1 MILFLY
7 NLFIFLMI
15 PILIIRILFRSFND
29 KDYRSNFLNR
39 FGIYNSK
46 TNKSVW
52 FHAVSLG
59 EVISS
64 AKIVDEIL
72 ENHDVVLSVSTPT
85 GLREANKIFGSRLK
99 VVYAPWDFILFTSG
113 FFRSFNPKALI
124 LFETEIWPS
133 MVSIAHS
140 KNIPIILS
148 NARMSEKSYKNYKKL
163 SPLSKKTI
171 SKISIIYTQSKS
183 HASRFEKLG
192 APVEKIECVGSV
204 KFDIDS
210 SSRESSS
217 NNSKPFIL
225 AASTHPGEDEI
236 IIDAYK
242 NIIEDNPE
250 IGLVIAPR
258 HPERA
263 YAIKK
268 LLDKTNLNGRIL
280 QEIPKD
286 IANESIEIIN
296 GTGMLR
302 ELYSKAQLAFVGGSL
317 FQSNGG
323 HNIIEPALERC
334 PFIVGPHMHNF
345 QDILKLFVDEDACLQ
360 TDKNLD
366 VLSGFKDLLN
376 NNSLRENMS
385 SKAFEICLENKGSTD
400 KQCSGI
406 IEMINK
412 KEVIS

>member
-1 MILFLY
+1 
-7 NLFIFLMI
+7 MI
-15 PILIIRILFRSFND
+15 PVLIIRILFNSFND

-46 TNKSVW
+46 FDNSVW

-64 AKIVDEIL
+64 AKIVNKIL
-72 ENHDVVLSVSTPT
+72 ENHDVILTVSTPT

-99 VVYAPWDFILFTSG
+99 VVYVPWDFILFTLG

-124 LFETEIWPS
+124 LFETEIWPT
-133 MVSIAHS
+133 MISIAYS
-140 KNIPIILS
+140 KDIPIILS
-148 NARMSEKSYKNYKKL
+148 NARMSKKSFKNYKKINL
-163 SPLSKKTI
+163 LSKKII
-171 SKISIIYTQSKS
+171 SKISIIYTQSNS

-192 APVEKIECVGSV
+192 ALSEKIKSVGSV
-204 KFDIDS
+204 KFDIDRNAEETS
-210 SSRESSS
+210 FK
-217 NNSKPFIL
+217 NNKPFIL
-225 AASTHPGEDEI
+225 AASTHAGEDEI

-242 NIIEDNPE
+242 KIVKENPA

-263 YAIKK
+263 FAIKK
-268 LLDKTNLNGRIL
+268 LLDKSNLNARIL
-280 QEIPKD
+280 EEVPID
-286 IANESIEIIN
+286 IANKSIEIIR

-302 ELYSKAQLAFVGGSL
+302 ELYSKAQFAFVGGSL

-323 HNIIEPALERC
+323 HNIIEPAFERC

-360 TDKNLD
+360 IDKNLD

-376 NNSLRENMS
+376 NNGLRENMS
-385 SKAFEICLENKGSTD
+385 SKAFEICLKNKGSTD

-406 IEMINK
+406 IEMINI

>member
-15 PILIIRILFRSFND
+15 PILIIRVLFRSFND

-64 AKIVDEIL
+64 AKIVNEIL

-133 MVSIAHS
+133 MISIALS

-148 NARMSEKSYKNYKKL
+148 NARMSEKSYKNYKQFSL
-163 SPLSKKTI
+163 LSKKII

-183 HASRFEKLG
+183 HTSRFEKLG
-192 APVEKIECVGSV
+192 ALSERIKCVGSV
-204 KFDIDS
+204 KFDIDPNT
-210 SSRESSS
+210 EE
-217 NNSKPFIL
+217 NSLKNTKPFIL
-225 AASTHPGEDEI
+225 AASTHGGEDEI

-242 NIIEDNPE
+242 NIINDNPE

-258 HPERA
+258 HPERVFA
-263 YAIKK
+263 NKK
-268 LLDKTNLNGRIL
+268 LLNKSDLNARIL
-280 QEIPKD
+280 KEIPID
-286 IANESIEIIN
+286 IANESIEIIQ

-302 ELYSKAQLAFVGGSL
+302 ALYSKAQFAFIGGSL

-323 HNIIEPALERC
+323 HNIIEPAFEGC

-360 TDKNLD
+360 IDKNLD

-385 SKAFEICLENKGSTD
+385 SKAFEICLKNKGSTD

>member
-15 PILIIRILFRSFND
+15 PVLIIRIVFKSFND

-46 TNKSVW
+46 ADNSVW

-64 AKIVDEIL
+64 AKIINKIL
-72 ENHDVVLSVSTPT
+72 ENHDVILTVSTPT

-99 VVYAPWDFILFTSG
+99 VVYAPWDFILFTLG

-133 MVSIAHS
+133 MISIAYS
-140 KNIPIILS
+140 KDIPIILS
-148 NARMSEKSYKNYKKL
+148 NARMSEKSFKNYKKINL
-163 SPLSKKTI
+163 LSKKVI
-171 SKISIIYTQSKS
+171 SKISIIYTQSNS

-192 APVEKIECVGSV
+192 ALSENIKCVGSV
-204 KFDIDS
+204 KFDIDRNAKETS
-210 SSRESSS
+210 FK
-217 NNSKPFIL
+217 NNKPFIL
-225 AASTHPGEDEI
+225 AASTHAGEDEI

-242 NIIEDNPE
+242 KIVKENPG

-263 YAIKK
+263 FAIKK
-268 LLDKTNLNGRIL
+268 LLDKSNLNARIL
-280 QEIPKD
+280 EEVPID
-286 IANESIEIIN
+286 IANKSIEIIR

-302 ELYSKAQLAFVGGSL
+302 ELYSKAQFAFVGGSL

-323 HNIIEPALERC
+323 HNIIEPAFERC
-334 PFIVGPHMHNF
+334 PFVVGPHMHNF

-360 TDKNLD
+360 IDKNLD

-376 NNSLRENMS
+376 NNGLRENMS
-385 SKAFEICLENKGSTD
+385 SKAFEICLKNKGSTD
-400 KQCSGI
+400 KQCTGI
-406 IEMINK
+406 IEMINI

>member
-15 PILIIRILFRSFND
+15 PVLIIRILFNSFND
-29 KDYRSNFLNR
+29 KDYRSNFINR

-46 TNKSVW
+46 ADNSVW

-64 AKIVDEIL
+64 AKIINKIL
-72 ENHDVVLSVSTPT
+72 ENHDVILTVSTPT

-99 VVYAPWDFILFTSG
+99 VVYAPWDFILFTLG

-133 MVSIAHS
+133 MISIAYS
-140 KNIPIILS
+140 KDIPIILS
-148 NARMSEKSYKNYKKL
+148 NARMSEKSFKNYKKINL
-163 SPLSKKTI
+163 LSKKII
-171 SKISIIYTQSKS
+171 SKISIIYTQSNS

-192 APVEKIECVGSV
+192 ALSENIKCVGSV
-204 KFDIDS
+204 KFDIDRS
-210 SSRESSS
+210 AEETSFK
-217 NNSKPFIL
+217 NNKPFIL
-225 AASTHPGEDEI
+225 AASTHAGEDEI

-242 NIIEDNPE
+242 KIVKENPG

-263 YAIKK
+263 FAIKK
-268 LLDKTNLNGRIL
+268 LLDKSNLNARIL
-280 QEIPKD
+280 EEVPID
-286 IANESIEIIN
+286 IANKSIEIIR

-302 ELYSKAQLAFVGGSL
+302 ELYSKAQFAFVGGSL

-323 HNIIEPALERC
+323 HNIIEPAFERC

-360 TDKNLD
+360 IDKNLD

-376 NNSLRENMS
+376 NNGLRENMS
-385 SKAFEICLENKGSTD
+385 SKAFEICLKNKGSTD

-406 IEMINK
+406 IEMINI

>member
-15 PILIIRILFRSFND
+15 PVLIIRILFKSLND

-46 TNKSVW
+46 VDNCVW

-64 AKIVDEIL
+64 AKIVNKIL
-72 ENHDVVLSVSTPT
+72 ENHDVILTVSTPT

-99 VVYAPWDFILFTSG
+99 VVYAPWDLKFFTSG

-133 MVSIAHS
+133 MISIAHS

-148 NARMSEKSYKNYKKL
+148 NARMSEKSFKNYKKL
-163 SPLSKKTI
+163 NLLSKKII

-192 APVEKIECVGSV
+192 ALSEKIECVGSV
-204 KFDIDS
+204 KFDID
-210 SSRESSS
+210 RNAEETFFK
-217 NNSKPFIL
+217 NNKPFIL
-225 AASTHPGEDEI
+225 AASTHAGEDEI

-242 NIIEDNPE
+242 KIVKENPG

-258 HPERA
+258 HPERTL
-263 YAIKK
+263 AIKK
-268 LLDKTNLNGRIL
+268 LLDKSNLNARIL
-280 QEIPKD
+280 EEVPID
-286 IANESIEIIN
+286 IANKSIEIIR

-302 ELYSKAQLAFVGGSL
+302 ELYSKAQFAFVGGSL

-323 HNIIEPALERC
+323 HNIIEPAFERC

-360 TDKNLD
+360 IDKNLD

-376 NNSLRENMS
+376 NNGLRENMS
-385 SKAFEICLENKGSTD
+385 SKAFEICLKNKGSTD

-406 IEMINK
+406 IEMINI

>member
-1 MILFLY
+1 
-7 NLFIFLMI
+7 MI
-15 PILIIRILFRSFND
+15 PVLIIRILFKSFND

-46 TNKSVW
+46 ADKSVW

-64 AKIVDEIL
+64 AKIVNKIL
-72 ENHDVVLSVSTPT
+72 ENHDVILTVSTPT

-99 VVYAPWDFILFTSG
+99 VVYAPWDLKFFTSG

-133 MVSIAHS
+133 MISIAHS

-148 NARMSEKSYKNYKKL
+148 NARMSEKSFKNYKKL
-163 SPLSKKTI
+163 NLLSKKII

-192 APVEKIECVGSV
+192 ALSEKIKCVGSV
-204 KFDIDS
+204 KFDIDRNAEETS
-210 SSRESSS
+210 VK
-217 NNSKPFIL
+217 NNKPFIL
-225 AASTHPGEDEI
+225 AASTHAGEDEI

-242 NIIEDNPE
+242 KIVKENPG

-263 YAIKK
+263 FAIKK
-268 LLDKTNLNGRIL
+268 LLDKSNLNARIL
-280 QEIPKD
+280 EEVPID
-286 IANESIEIIN
+286 IANKSIEIIQ

-302 ELYSKAQLAFVGGSL
+302 ELYSKAQFAFVGGSL

-323 HNIIEPALERC
+323 HNIIEPAFERC

-360 TDKNLD
+360 IDKNLD

-376 NNSLRENMS
+376 NNGLRENMS
-385 SKAFEICLENKGSTD
+385 SKAFEICLKNKGSTD
-400 KQCSGI
+400 KQCTGI
-406 IEMINK
+406 IEMINI

>member
-15 PILIIRILFRSFND
+15 PVLIIRILFKSFND

-46 TNKSVW
+46 ADNSVW

-64 AKIVDEIL
+64 AKIVNKIL
-72 ENHDVVLSVSTPT
+72 ENHDVILTVSTPT

-99 VVYAPWDFILFTSG
+99 VVYAPWDFKFFTSG

-133 MVSIAHS
+133 MISIAHS

-148 NARMSEKSYKNYKKL
+148 NARMSEKSFKNYKKL
-163 SPLSKKTI
+163 NLLSKKII

-192 APVEKIECVGSV
+192 ALSEKIECVGSV
-204 KFDIDS
+204 KFDIDHNA
-210 SSRESSS
+210 EETFFK
-217 NNSKPFIL
+217 NNKPFIL
-225 AASTHPGEDEI
+225 AASTHAGEDEI

-242 NIIEDNPE
+242 KIVKENPG

-263 YAIKK
+263 FAIKK
-268 LLDKTNLNGRIL
+268 LLDKSNLNARIL
-280 QEIPKD
+280 EEVPID
-286 IANESIEIIN
+286 IANKSIEIIQ

-302 ELYSKAQLAFVGGSL
+302 ELYSKAQFAFVGGSL

-323 HNIIEPALERC
+323 HNIIEPAFERC

-360 TDKNLD
+360 IDKNLD

-376 NNSLRENMS
+376 NNGLRENMS
-385 SKAFEICLENKGSTD
+385 SKAFEICLKNKGSTD
-400 KQCSGI
+400 KQCKGI
-406 IEMINK
+406 IEMINI

>member
-15 PILIIRILFRSFND
+15 PVLIIRILFKSFND
-29 KDYRSNFLNR
+29 KDYRSNFINR

-46 TNKSVW
+46 ADNSIW

-64 AKIVDEIL
+64 AKIVNKIL
-72 ENHDVVLSVSTPT
+72 ENHDVILTVSTPT
-85 GLREANKIFGSRLK
+85 GLREAKKIFGSRLK
-99 VVYAPWDFILFTSG
+99 VVYAPWDFILFSLG

-133 MVSIAHS
+133 MISIAYS
-140 KNIPIILS
+140 KDIPIILS
-148 NARMSEKSYKNYKKL
+148 NARMSEKSFKNYKKINL
-163 SPLSKKTI
+163 LSKKII
-171 SKISIIYTQSKS
+171 SKISIIYTQSNS

-192 APVEKIECVGSV
+192 ALSENIKCVGSV
-204 KFDIDS
+204 KFDIDRNAKETS
-210 SSRESSS
+210 FK
-217 NNSKPFIL
+217 NNKPFIL
-225 AASTHPGEDEI
+225 AASTHAGEDEI

-242 NIIEDNPE
+242 KIVKENPG

-263 YAIKK
+263 FAIKK
-268 LLDKTNLNGRIL
+268 LLDKYNLNARIL
-280 QEIPKD
+280 EEVPED
-286 IANESIEIIN
+286 IANKSIEIIR

-302 ELYSKAQLAFVGGSL
+302 ELYSKAQFAFVGGSL

-323 HNIIEPALERC
+323 HNIIEPAFERC

-360 TDKNLD
+360 IDKNLD

-376 NNSLRENMS
+376 NNGLRENMS
-385 SKAFEICLENKGSTD
+385 SKAFEICLKNKGSTD

-406 IEMINK
+406 IEMINI

>member
-15 PILIIRILFRSFND
+15 PVLIIRILFKSFND
-29 KDYRSNFLNR
+29 KDYRSNFINR

-46 TNKSVW
+46 ADNSIW

-64 AKIVDEIL
+64 AKIVNKIL
-72 ENHDVVLSVSTPT
+72 ENHDVILTVSTPT

-99 VVYAPWDFILFTSG
+99 VVYAPWDFILFSLG

-133 MVSIAHS
+133 MISIAYS
-140 KNIPIILS
+140 KDIPIILS
-148 NARMSEKSYKNYKKL
+148 NARMSEKSFKNYKKINL
-163 SPLSKKTI
+163 LSKKII
-171 SKISIIYTQSKS
+171 SKISIIYTQSNS

-192 APVEKIECVGSV
+192 ALSENIKCVGSV
-204 KFDIDS
+204 KFDIDRNAKETS
-210 SSRESSS
+210 FK
-217 NNSKPFIL
+217 NNKPFIL
-225 AASTHPGEDEI
+225 AASTHAGEDEI

-242 NIIEDNPE
+242 KIVKENPG

-263 YAIKK
+263 FAIKK
-268 LLDKTNLNGRIL
+268 LLDKYNLNARIL
-280 QEIPKD
+280 EEVPED
-286 IANESIEIIN
+286 IANKSIEIIR

-302 ELYSKAQLAFVGGSL
+302 ELYSKAQFAFVGGSL

-323 HNIIEPALERC
+323 HNIIEPAFERC

-360 TDKNLD
+360 IDKNLD

-376 NNSLRENMS
+376 NNGLRENMS
-385 SKAFEICLENKGSTD
+385 SKAFEICLKNKGSTD

-406 IEMINK
+406 IEMINI

>member
-1 MILFLY
+1 
-7 NLFIFLMI
+7 MI
-15 PILIIRILFRSFND
+15 PVLIIRILFKSFND

-46 TNKSVW
+46 ADNSVW

-64 AKIVDEIL
+64 AKIVNKIL
-72 ENHDVVLSVSTPT
+72 ENHDVILTVSTPT

-99 VVYAPWDFILFTSG
+99 VVYAPWDLKFFTSG

-133 MVSIAHS
+133 MISIAHS

-148 NARMSEKSYKNYKKL
+148 NARMSEKSFKNYKKL
-163 SPLSKKTI
+163 NLLSKKII

-192 APVEKIECVGSV
+192 ALSEKIECVGSV
-204 KFDIDS
+204 KFDID
-210 SSRESSS
+210 RNAEETFFK
-217 NNSKPFIL
+217 NNKPFIL
-225 AASTHPGEDEI
+225 AASTHAGEDEI

-242 NIIEDNPE
+242 KIVKENPG

-263 YAIKK
+263 FAIKK
-268 LLDKTNLNGRIL
+268 LLDKSNLNARIL
-280 QEIPKD
+280 EEVPID
-286 IANESIEIIN
+286 IANKSIEIIQ

-302 ELYSKAQLAFVGGSL
+302 ELYSKAQFAFVGGSL

-323 HNIIEPALERC
+323 HNIIEPAFERC

-360 TDKNLD
+360 IDKNLD

-376 NNSLRENMS
+376 NNGLRENMS
-385 SKAFEICLENKGSTD
+385 SKAFEICLKNKGSTD

-406 IEMINK
+406 IEMINI

>member
-15 PILIIRILFRSFND
+15 PILIIRILFKSFND

-46 TNKSVW
+46 TNNSVW

-64 AKIVDEIL
+64 AKIVNKIL
-72 ENHDVVLSVSTPT
+72 ENHDVILTVSTPT
-85 GLREANKIFGSRLK
+85 GLREANKIFGSRLQ
-99 VVYAPWDFILFTSG
+99 VVYAPWDFILFTLG

-133 MVSIAHS
+133 MISIAHS

-148 NARMSEKSYKNYKKL
+148 NARMSEKSYKNYKNF
-163 SPLSKKTI
+163 SFLSKKI
-171 SKISIIYTQSKS
+171 VSKLSMIYAQSKS
-183 HASRFEKLG
+183 HASRFENLG
-192 APVEKIECVGSV
+192 ASAEKIKCVGSV
-204 KFDIDS
+204 KFDIEPNAEKIS
-210 SSRESSS
+210 FK
-217 NNSKPFIL
+217 NTKPFIL
-225 AASTHPGEDEI
+225 AASTHAGEDEI

-242 NIIEDNPE
+242 KIVKENPG

-263 YAIKK
+263 FAIKK
-268 LLDKTNLNGRIL
+268 LIDKLNLNARIL
-280 QEIPKD
+280 EEVPID
-286 IANESIEIIN
+286 IANKSIEIIQ

-302 ELYSKAQLAFVGGSL
+302 ELYSKAQFAFIGGSL

-323 HNIIEPALERC
+323 HNIIEPAFEGC
-334 PFIVGPHMHNF
+334 PFIVGPYMHNF

-360 TDKNLD
+360 IDKNLD

-376 NNSLRENMS
+376 NNGLRENMS
-385 SKAFEICLENKGSTD
+385 SKAFEICLKNKGSTD
-400 KQCSGI
+400 KQYKGI
-406 IEMINK
+406 IEMINI

>member
-15 PILIIRILFRSFND
+15 PVLIIRILFKSFND

-46 TNKSVW
+46 ADNSVW

-64 AKIVDEIL
+64 AKIVNKIL
-72 ENHDVVLSVSTPT
+72 ENHDVILTVSTPT

-99 VVYAPWDFILFTSG
+99 AVYAPWDFILFTLG

-133 MVSIAHS
+133 MISIAHS

-148 NARMSEKSYKNYKKL
+148 NARMSEKSFKNYKKL
-163 SPLSKKTI
+163 NLLSKKII

-192 APVEKIECVGSV
+192 ALSEKIECVGSV
-204 KFDIDS
+204 KFDIDHNAEETS
-210 SSRESSS
+210 FK
-217 NNSKPFIL
+217 NNKPFIL
-225 AASTHPGEDEI
+225 AASTHTGEDEI

-242 NIIEDNPE
+242 KIVKENPG

-263 YAIKK
+263 LAIKK
-268 LLDKTNLNGRIL
+268 LLDKSNLNARIL
-280 QEIPKD
+280 EEVPID
-286 IANESIEIIN
+286 IANKSIEIIQ

-302 ELYSKAQLAFVGGSL
+302 ELYSKAQFAFVGGSL

-323 HNIIEPALERC
+323 HNIIEPAFERC

-360 TDKNLD
+360 IDNNLD

-376 NNSLRENMS
+376 NNGLRENMS
-385 SKAFEICLENKGSTD
+385 SKAFEICLKNKGSTD
-400 KQCSGI
+400 KQCTGI
-406 IEMINK
+406 IEMINI

>member
-133 MVSIAHS
+133 MISIAYS

-148 NARMSEKSYKNYKKL
+148 NARMSEKSYKNYKQFSL
-163 SPLSKKTI
+163 LSKKII

-183 HASRFEKLG
+183 HTSRFEKLG
-192 APVEKIECVGSV
+192 ALSERIKCVGSV
-204 KFDIDS
+204 KFDIDPNT
-210 SSRESSS
+210 EE
-217 NNSKPFIL
+217 NSLKNTKPFIL
-225 AASTHPGEDEI
+225 AASTHGGEDEI

-242 NIIEDNPE
+242 NIINDNPG

-258 HPERA
+258 HPERVF
-263 YAIKK
+263 AIKK
-268 LLDKTNLNGRIL
+268 LLNKSDLNARIL
-280 QEIPKD
+280 KEIPID
-286 IANESIEIIN
+286 IANESIEIIQ

-302 ELYSKAQLAFVGGSL
+302 ALYSKAQFAFIGGSL

-323 HNIIEPALERC
+323 HNIIEPAFERC

-360 TDKNLD
+360 IDKNLD

-385 SKAFEICLENKGSTD
+385 SKAFEICLKNKGSTD
-400 KQCSGI
+400 KQCTGI

>member
-15 PILIIRILFRSFND
+15 PVLIIRILFNSFND
-29 KDYRSNFLNR
+29 KDYRSNFINR

-46 TNKSVW
+46 ADNSVW

-64 AKIVDEIL
+64 AKIINKIL
-72 ENHDVVLSVSTPT
+72 ENHDVILTVSTPT

-99 VVYAPWDFILFTSG
+99 VVYAPWDFILFTLG

-133 MVSIAHS
+133 MISIAYS
-140 KNIPIILS
+140 KDIPIILS
-148 NARMSEKSYKNYKKL
+148 NARMSEKSFKNYKKINL
-163 SPLSKKTI
+163 LSKKII
-171 SKISIIYTQSKS
+171 SKISIIYTQSNS

-192 APVEKIECVGSV
+192 ALSENIKCVGSV
-204 KFDIDS
+204 KFDIDRS
-210 SSRESSS
+210 AEETSFK
-217 NNSKPFIL
+217 NNKPFIL
-225 AASTHPGEDEI
+225 AASTHAGEDEI

-242 NIIEDNPE
+242 KIVKENPG

-263 YAIKK
+263 FAIKK
-268 LLDKTNLNGRIL
+268 LLDKSNLNARIL
-280 QEIPKD
+280 EEVPID
-286 IANESIEIIN
+286 IANKSIEIIR

-302 ELYSKAQLAFVGGSL
+302 ELYSKAQFAFVGGSL

-323 HNIIEPALERC
+323 HNIIEPAFERC

-360 TDKNLD
+360 IDKNLD

-376 NNSLRENMS
+376 NNGLRENMS
-385 SKAFEICLENKGSTD
+385 SKAFEICLKNKGSTD
-400 KQCSGI
+400 KQCTGI
-406 IEMINK
+406 IKMINK

>member
-1 MILFLY
+1 
-7 NLFIFLMI
+7 MI
-15 PILIIRILFRSFND
+15 PVLIIRILFKSFND

-46 TNKSVW
+46 ADNSVW

-64 AKIVDEIL
+64 AKIINKIL
-72 ENHDVVLSVSTPT
+72 ENHDVILTVSTPT

-99 VVYAPWDFILFTSG
+99 VVYAPWDFILFTLG

-133 MVSIAHS
+133 MISIAYS
-140 KNIPIILS
+140 KDIPIILS
-148 NARMSEKSYKNYKKL
+148 NARMSEKSFKNYKKINL
-163 SPLSKKTI
+163 LSKKII
-171 SKISIIYTQSKS
+171 SKISIIYTQSNS

-192 APVEKIECVGSV
+192 ALSENIKCVGSV
-204 KFDIDS
+204 KFDIDRNAKETS
-210 SSRESSS
+210 FK
-217 NNSKPFIL
+217 NNKPFIL
-225 AASTHPGEDEI
+225 AASTHAGEDEI

-242 NIIEDNPE
+242 KIVKENPG

-263 YAIKK
+263 FAIKK
-268 LLDKTNLNGRIL
+268 LLDKSNLNARIL
-280 QEIPKD
+280 EEVPID
-286 IANESIEIIN
+286 IANKSIEIIR

-302 ELYSKAQLAFVGGSL
+302 ELYSKAQFAFVGGSL

-323 HNIIEPALERC
+323 HNIIEPAFERC

-360 TDKNLD
+360 IDKNLD

-376 NNSLRENMS
+376 NNGLRENMS
-385 SKAFEICLENKGSTD
+385 SKAFEICLKNKGSTD

-406 IEMINK
+406 IEMINI

>member
-15 PILIIRILFRSFND
+15 PVLIIRILFKSFND

-46 TNKSVW
+46 ADNSVW

-64 AKIVDEIL
+64 AKIINKIL
-72 ENHDVVLSVSTPT
+72 ENHDVILTVSTPT

-99 VVYAPWDFILFTSG
+99 VVYAPWDFILFTLG

-133 MVSIAHS
+133 MISIAYS
-140 KNIPIILS
+140 KDIPIILS
-148 NARMSEKSYKNYKKL
+148 NARMSEKSFKNYKKINL
-163 SPLSKKTI
+163 LSKKII
-171 SKISIIYTQSKS
+171 SKISIIYTQSNS

-192 APVEKIECVGSV
+192 ALSENIKCVGSV
-204 KFDIDS
+204 KFDIDRNAKETS
-210 SSRESSS
+210 FK
-217 NNSKPFIL
+217 NNKPFIL
-225 AASTHPGEDEI
+225 AASTHAGEDEI

-242 NIIEDNPE
+242 KIVKENPG

-263 YAIKK
+263 FAIKK
-268 LLDKTNLNGRIL
+268 LLDKSNLNARIL
-280 QEIPKD
+280 EEVPID
-286 IANESIEIIN
+286 IANKSIEIIR

-302 ELYSKAQLAFVGGSL
+302 ELYSKAQFAFVGGSL

-323 HNIIEPALERC
+323 HNIIEPAFERC

-360 TDKNLD
+360 IDKNLD

-376 NNSLRENMS
+376 NNGLRENMS
-385 SKAFEICLENKGSTD
+385 SKAFEICLKNKGSTD

-406 IEMINK
+406 IEMINI

>member
-15 PILIIRILFRSFND
+15 PVLIIRILFKSFND

-46 TNKSVW
+46 ADNSIW

-64 AKIVDEIL
+64 AKIINKIL
-72 ENHDVVLSVSTPT
+72 ENHDVILTVSTPT

-99 VVYAPWDFILFTSG
+99 VVYAPWDFILFTLG

-133 MVSIAHS
+133 MISIAYS
-140 KNIPIILS
+140 KDIPIILS
-148 NARMSEKSYKNYKKL
+148 NARMSEKSFKNYKKINL
-163 SPLSKKTI
+163 LSKKII
-171 SKISIIYTQSKS
+171 SKISIIYTQSNS

-192 APVEKIECVGSV
+192 ALSENIKCVGSV
-204 KFDIDS
+204 KFDIDRNAKETS
-210 SSRESSS
+210 FK
-217 NNSKPFIL
+217 NNKPFIL
-225 AASTHPGEDEI
+225 AASTHAGEDEI

-242 NIIEDNPE
+242 KIVKENPG

-263 YAIKK
+263 FAIKK
-268 LLDKTNLNGRIL
+268 LLDKSNLNARIL
-280 QEIPKD
+280 EEVPID
-286 IANESIEIIN
+286 IANKSIEIIR

-302 ELYSKAQLAFVGGSL
+302 EL
-317 FQSNGG
+317 
-323 HNIIEPALERC
+323 
-334 PFIVGPHMHNF
+334 
-345 QDILKLFVDEDACLQ
+345 
-360 TDKNLD
+360 
-366 VLSGFKDLLN
+366 
-376 NNSLRENMS
+376 
-385 SKAFEICLENKGSTD
+385 
-400 KQCSGI
+400 
-406 IEMINK
+406 
-412 KEVIS
+412 

>member
-15 PILIIRILFRSFND
+15 PVLIIRILFKSFSD
-29 KDYRSNFLNR
+29 RDYRSNFLNR
-39 FGIYNSK
+39 FGIYDSKNS
-46 TNKSVW
+46 NSVW

-64 AKIVDEIL
+64 ARIVNQIL
-72 ENHDVVLSVSTPT
+72 ESHDVVLSVSTPT

-99 VVYAPWDFILFTSG
+99 VVYAPWDFILFSSG

-133 MVSIAHS
+133 MISIAHS

-163 SPLSKKTI
+163 SPLSKKII

-192 APVEKIECVGSV
+192 ASVEKIECVGSV

-210 SSRESSS
+210 SSREGSS

-242 NIIEDNPE
+242 NILEDCQE

-302 ELYSKAQLAFVGGSL
+302 ELYTKAQFAFIGGSL

-323 HNIIEPALERC
+323 HNIIEPAFERC
-334 PFIVGPHMHNF
+334 PFIVGPYMYNF
-345 QDILKLFVDEDACLQ
+345 QDILKLFTNEDACIQ
-360 TDKNLD
+360 IDKNLD
-366 VLSGFKDLLN
+366 VLSAFKDLLN
-376 NNSLRENMS
+376 NNTLRENMS
-385 SKAFEICLENKGSTD
+385 SKAFKICSENKGSTK
-400 KQCSGI
+400 KQSSGI

>member
-133 MVSIAHS
+133 MISIAHS

-148 NARMSEKSYKNYKKL
+148 NARMSEKSYKNYKQFSL
-163 SPLSKKTI
+163 LSKKII

-183 HASRFEKLG
+183 HTSRFEKLG
-192 APVEKIECVGSV
+192 ALSERIKCVGSV
-204 KFDIDS
+204 KFDIDPNT
-210 SSRESSS
+210 EE
-217 NNSKPFIL
+217 NSFKNTKPFIL
-225 AASTHPGEDEI
+225 AASTHGGEDEI

-242 NIIEDNPE
+242 NIINDNPG

-258 HPERA
+258 HPERVF
-263 YAIKK
+263 AIKK
-268 LLDKTNLNGRIL
+268 LLNKSDLNARIL
-280 QEIPKD
+280 KEIPID
-286 IANESIEIIN
+286 IANESIEIIQ

-302 ELYSKAQLAFVGGSL
+302 ALYSKAQFAFIGGSL

-323 HNIIEPALERC
+323 HNIIEPAFERC

-360 TDKNLD
+360 IDKNLD

-385 SKAFEICLENKGSTD
+385 SKAFEICLKNKGSTD